1 MIATSTRAPSALA
14 KRSGVLAHLRPGVL
28 AHLGLAV
35 AAYVPFLASAPG
47 DVAADT
53 KQYLYLDPIGLLSG
67 AAYLWDPTVGAGTVL
82 HQNIGYLFPMGPYYW
97 LMEQLGVPDW
107 VAQRLWL
114 GSVTFAAGA
123 GVLFL
128 LRTLRRNDLGAV
140 AAAFVYMLTPYVL
153 AYTARQS
160 VILLPWAAL
169 PWMIALTE
177 RSLRNPGW
185 KHPALLALVT
195 LTVGGTNATALL
207 FAGIGP
213 VLWIV
218 FAVVV
223 ERRVSARAA
232 LRVTSRIGVLVL
244 ATAAWWIAGLSVQ
257 GRYGLPV
264 LDYTETVKSVAAA
277 SSPLEVLRGLGNWF
291 FYGRDGLSLWI
302 TQSPQFQEQIWLL
315 VATLLIP
322 VLAFVAAAMTRWRH
336 RAYFVALI
344 AVGLVIAVGTYPYDD
359 PSPVGR
365 VFKTFAE
372 GSTVGLAMRSTP
384 RAAPLVILGVAVLV
398 GIGVSALIVRRRQ
411 IGIAAGVLVAVLA
424 VAGMPPAWSADY
436 VGDNLKR
443 AEDLPQYWLDAAHAL
458 DAKSHGTRVLE
469 LPGAD
474 FSAYRWGN
482 TVDPILPGLMDR
494 AWVERE
500 LVPFGSQ
507 ASADLLIALD
517 HRFQEGIAEPDA
529 VAAIARLFAA
539 GDVVMRYDLEY
550 ERYRT
555 PRPRVLFSV
564 LKAGLRGASRAD
576 DFGPR
581 TPNRAS
587 AAQPLN
593 DPVELGTPVGA
604 ADPPKVQI
612 FEIEQPESIV
622 RTAPVT
628 NPVVVSGDSEGLVDA
643 AAAGVIDGRTLI
655 ISSAWY
661 AKHPG
666 VLRRLLARDADLLV
680 TDTNRRRARHWGAS
694 RDMTGNTERAG
705 ERPLVDDPADHRLE
719 PFPDADDSTRT
730 VAIQR
735 GVKSVQATAY
745 GDPDFLS
752 PEDRPAMAFDGDLRT
767 AWTEGRR
774 GDATGERL
782 VLRLDGPVTTD
793 HVVLVQ
799 PQAGVRDRFV
809 SEVTLRLDDGVEQ
822 HVRLDAA
829 SRSRD
834 GQTIEFPEHSFRK
847 MEVTIDALGG
857 DRDAKNA
864 VGFAEV
870 QVADVRVDEIIRLPV
885 DLLDVAG
892 PDSADHRL
900 TYLMTRLRGS
910 QADYLRSDEEQ
921 SLVRQFDV
929 PTEREFALSGTAR
942 LNGRASEAT
951 LSLILPPSDLAN
963 VFDVRSSSHLE
974 GDLRSLATSAI
985 DGLEATAW
993 TPAYGPS
1000 VGEWVEYEL
1009 PSSRE
1014 PAVFDHLDL
1023 EIVADGRHS
1032 VPTKLRIQPDD
1043 APAFDVDVPAITDQS
1058 RIGATAAVTVQ
1069 FPEVTAQRVRITVAE
1084 VRAVTTI
1091 EFFSRTAVELPVAI
1105 SEFGMAGFVPPVEPD
1120 PTWSTGCRDDLLSI
1134 DGQPFEV
1141 EVRASYSAAVDRQ
1154 ALTLEPC
1161 GDSANGIS
1169 LSPGPHEL
1177 RAAKGLDTGI
1187 DLDRIAL
1194 ASDTDGTPRT
1204 EALLGQSG
1212 GQESGPDIRVVDEGP
1227 VSYDLRVRG
1236 ADGPF
1241 WLVLAQ
1247 SHNDGWQAELADGS
1261 SLGAPDLVDGMANAW
1276 FVRPGDNRNL
1286 SVTLEWTPQRRIW
1299 LGLGVSA
1306 IGALACLV
1314 IIVRRRKQGA
1324 APVAHNPSS
1333 LDIPAFGA
1341 IERPQEGERLLENG
1355 YSRRVLVGLPIAAAI
1370 VGAVIGAP
1378 WVGGVAGIAM
1388 LGALFDRRARLA
1400 LRVASVLVLGAASAY
1415 VIVQQARNGYPG
1427 AYDWPQ
1433 RFLRVNDWPMLAIV
1447 LLAGTV
1453 TIDAIEEHAVNNS

>member
-1 MIATSTRAPSALA
+1 
-14 KRSGVLAHLRPGVL
+14 
-28 AHLGLAV
+28 
-35 AAYVPFLASAPG
+35 
-47 DVAADT
+47 
-53 KQYLYLDPIGLLSG
+53 
-67 AAYLWDPTVGAGTVL
+67 
-82 HQNIGYLFPMGPYYW
+82 
-97 LMEQLGVPDW
+97 
-107 VAQRLWL
+107 
-114 GSVTFAAGA
+114 
-123 GVLFL
+123 
-128 LRTLRRNDLGAV
+128 
-140 AAAFVYMLTPYVL
+140 
-153 AYTARQS
+153 
-160 VILLPWAAL
+160 
-169 PWMIALTE
+169 

-185 KHPALLALVT
+185 RHPALLALVT
-195 LTVGGTNATALL
+195 FTVGGTNATALL

-223 ERRVSARAA
+223 ERRVSARDA
-232 LRVTSRIGVLVL
+232 LRTTTRIGVLVL

-315 VATLLIP
+315 VATLSIP
-322 VLAFVAAAMTRWRH
+322 VLGFVAAAMTRWRH

-344 AVGLVIAVGTYPYDD
+344 AVGLVIAVGTYPYHD
-359 PSPVGR
+359 PSPIGR
-365 VFKTFAE
+365 AFKSFAE

-384 RAAPLVILGVAVLV
+384 RAVPLVVLGVAVLL
-398 GIGVSALIVRRRQ
+398 GIGVSAVIARRRQ

-424 VAGMPPAWSADY
+424 VAGMPPAWSANY

-443 AEDLPQYWLDAAHAL
+443 SEDLPQYWIDAANAL
-458 DAKSHGTRVLE
+458 DAKGHDTRVLE

-539 GDVVMRYDLEY
+539 GDVLVRYDLEY

-555 PRPRVLFSV
+555 PRPRVLYSV
-564 LKAGLRGASRAD
+564 LKSGLKGASRGD

-581 TPNRAS
+581 RPNRAS
-587 AAQPLN
+587 TAQPLN
-593 DPVELGTPVGA
+593 DPVELGTPVDA

-612 FEIEQPESIV
+612 YEIGQPESIV

-628 NPVVVSGDSEGLVDA
+628 NPVIVAGDGEGLVDA
-643 AAAGVIDGRTLI
+643 AAAGVIDGRAVV

-666 VLRRLLARDADLLV
+666 ALRRLLARDADLLV

-705 ERPLVDDPADHRLE
+705 EVALVDDPADHRLE

-735 GVKSVQATAY
+735 GVESVQATSY

-752 PEDRPAMAFDGDLRT
+752 PEDRPAMAFDGDLRS
-767 AWTEGRR
+767 AWTAGRR

-782 VLRLDGPVTTD
+782 VVRMDDSVAAD
-793 HVVLVQ
+793 HIVLVQ
-799 PQAGVRDRFV
+799 PQQGVRERNV
-809 SEVTLRLDDGVEQ
+809 SEVTLRFDGGGRQ
-822 HVRLDAA
+822 HVRLDAE
-829 SRSRD
+829 SRGRN
-834 GQTIEFPEHSFRK
+834 GQTIEFPRRTFREL
-847 MEVTIDALGG
+847 EVTIDALGG
-857 DRDAKNA
+857 DPDAKNA

-870 QVADVRVDEIIRLPV
+870 RVGDVQVDEIIRLPV
-885 DLLDVAG
+885 DLLGVAG

-910 QADYLRSDEEQ
+910 QAEYLRTDEEL
-921 SLVRQFDV
+921 SLVRKFDV
-929 PTEREFALSGTAR
+929 PTEREFLLSGTAR
-942 LNGRASEAT
+942 LNGRASEDVLEPLLRT
-951 LSLILPPSDLAN
+951 FDGLAERA
-963 VFDVRSSSHLE
+963 RSSSYLE
-974 GDLRSLATSAI
+974 GDLRSMARFAFDDDST
-985 DGLEATAW
+985 TAW
-993 TPAYGPS
+993 TPRYGPS
-1000 VGEWVEYEL
+1000 VGEWIEFE
-1009 PSSRE
+1009 R
-1014 PAVFDHLDL
+1014 FDADPPISLDRLDL
-1023 EIVADGRHS
+1023 EIVTDGRHS
-1032 VPTKLRIQPDD
+1032 VPTKLRIETND
-1043 APAFDVDVPAITDQS
+1043 APAFDVDVSPIADLS
-1058 RIGATAAVTVQ
+1058 RKGATTPVTLQ
-1069 FPEVTAQRVRITVAE
+1069 FPEVTADRVRITVAE
-1084 VRAVTTI
+1084 VRPVTTI

-1105 SEFGMAGFVPPVEPD
+1105 AELDIPGVARSNADAGGRWA
-1120 PTWSTGCRDDLLSI
+1120 TSCKKDLATL
-1134 DGQPFEV
+1134 DGKPI
-1141 EVRASYSAAVDRQ
+1141 EVRVFGSRDAALDHEE
-1154 ALTLEPC
+1154 LTLEPC
-1161 GDSANGIS
+1161 GASAEGIS
-1169 LSPGPHEL
+1169 LAPGPHEL

-1194 ASDTDGTPRT
+1194 ASAAGGAPRT

-1212 GQESGPDIRVVDEGP
+1212 GQRDGPNISVVDEGP

-1247 SHNDGWQAELADGS
+1247 SHSDGWQAELVDGT

-1276 FVRPGDNRNL
+1276 LVHPGNARNL
-1286 SVTLEWTPQRRIW
+1286 SIELEWTPQRRIW
-1299 LGLGVSA
+1299 LGLGVSTV
-1306 IGALACLV
+1306 GVMACLV
-1314 IIVRRRKQGA
+1314 LVMRRRKRSVPSVTNDA
-1324 APVAHNPSS
+1324 AAADVLASPR
-1333 LDIPAFGA
+1333 LGA
-1341 IERPQEGERLLENG
+1341 IGRPQEGARVPETT
-1355 YSRRVLVGLPIAAAI
+1355 YSRRLLVGLPIAAAI
-1370 VGAVIGAP
+1370 VGAVMGAP
-1378 WVGGVAGIAM
+1378 WVGVVAGSAT
-1388 LGALFDRRARLA
+1388 LGALLDRRARTA
-1400 LRVASVLVLGAASAY
+1400 LRVASMLVLGAAVAY
-1415 VIVQQARNGYPG
+1415 VIVQQARNGYPA

-1433 RFLRVNDWPMLAIV
+1433 RFLRVNDWPMLATV
-1447 LLAGTV
+1447 LLACTV
-1453 TIDAIEEHAVNNS
+1453 AIDAIEERC